1 MSYDDGLVHTYRDP
15 SSEFKYRIVIKD
27 APKQTTVWT
36 VIGVDEDNWRNEYA
50 PGKDCMSEFAPGP
63 YYDPTA
69 QVNVLCA
76 GKQVDD
82 AMCPYLFDVARTRQ
96 QNSNSVIF
104 IGAGVPGRSS
114 WLDRQIVENFE
125 KINFTTDTPGGR
137 SSWGAQVIVEVPQEA
152 QLHGTISSIS
162 CCRMTMCGLA
172 PRLTG
177 VPWPAVPYTRS
188 WRCSHARVLQHHLG
202 VLRCERHAVH

>member
-69 QVNVLCA
+69 QVNVLCT

-137 SSWGAQVIVEVPQEA
+137 SSWGAQVIVEVPPEA
-152 QLHGTISSIS
+152 QLHGTKQYKLLSDDDVWTSTKIDGCTHGQRFLIP
-162 CCRMTMCGLA
+162 G
-172 PRLTG
+172 PGG
-177 VPWPAVPYTRS
+177 VHMRGYCNTT
-188 WRCSHARVLQHHLG
+188 
-202 VLRCERHAVH
+202 